1 MNKNQEKDLNTKGES
16 VTMHGMKSD
25 EHFSLE
31 VF

>member
-1 MNKNQEKDLNTKGES
+1 MNKNQEKDPNTKAES
-16 VTMHGMKSD
+16 VIMHGMKCD